1 MKSLSIKTFFVIVV
15 LVLLSLGVI
24 TYTNTGFLNGILKDH
39 FRDSAMS
46 ALDRKGLVL
55 EGRLARFEREMPE
68 VISSYY
74 KDQTVRGNPNL
85 ENLMENSDLDISQFQ
100 IVAKKSNTLKTLVYI
115 DKDGVETK
123 KRLFKKASVDSIRKH
138 IKNKNRGRYI
148 FQINEG
154 DKNFIS
160 FARSYKLDE
169 KNIKLWV
176 VIGIKKK
183 SLDSYVKTNKDSR
196 SFIFDANL
204 NSIAHSQNQKPVA
217 LKKKS
222 VRKLIETDVGSGFAG
237 RSTDFSGTSWYTAYY
252 HSGVY
257 GFVLLFGAR
266 YHLINELTCKMAY
279 NPCGGLLSYFLSQ
292 YL

>member
-1 MKSLSIKTFFVIVV
+1 
-15 LVLLSLGVI
+15 
-24 TYTNTGFLNGILKDH
+24 
-39 FRDSAMS
+39 
-46 ALDRKGLVL
+46 
-55 EGRLARFEREMPE
+55 MPE

-100 IVAKKSNTLKTLVYI
+100 IVAEKSNTLKTLVYI

-217 LKKKS
+217 LKKN
-222 VRKLIETDVGSGFAG
+222 
-237 RSTDFSGTSWYTAYY
+237 
-252 HSGVY
+252 
-257 GFVLLFGAR
+257 LLE
-266 YHLINELTCKMAY
+266 N
-279 NPCGGLLSYFLSQ
+279 
-292 YL
+292 